1 MTNTNELWEEKNLIE
16 PLMNC
21 ENNQTIVPN
30 DIINDTK
37 EKFLLPECKDIGNHH
52 KRNCPTCKREMLYKT
67 EISMTRAEQMGTEC
81 QNCNNKRKARSGCYK
96 RNCPRCHGEIVYK
109 SKRGYFN
116 SKRYN
121 SMCRSCTRID
131 RRLTYPSRKGC
142 HLTEEHKEKIG
153 RVVKFRHKMYGHPM
167 EGKCHSPET
176 IEKLKI
182 SNAGSNNGM
191 YGKHHTYKSRKQISV
206 KRIGIPHPPV
216 SNDTRRKLRISRI
229 KQISKLKYNGHP
241 IIPSFNNTAC
251 IFFDEINKKFNLN
264 GVYATN
270 NGEHHIKELGYF
282 LDYYEPT
289 MNMVIEWDEPHHYY
303 CGGKLT
309 PKDRLRQDEIKHH
322 LKCKFIRI
330 KENKLD
336 KTKVFDKIYEY
347 IKNKS

>member
-1 MTNTNELWEEKNLIE
+1 MKLEELGKIGI
-16 PLMNC
+16 
-21 ENNQTIVPN
+21 TGGTPN
-30 DIINDTK
+30 VSK
-37 EKFLLPECKDIGNHH
+37 KCECKNIGH
-52 KRNCPTCKREMLYKT
+52 KQTWSRNCPTCNKV
-67 EISMTRAEQMGTEC
+67 MTYVSR
-81 QNCNNKRKARSGCYK
+81 
-96 RNCPRCHGEIVYK
+96 
-109 SKRGYFN
+109 RGYWWGT
-116 SKRYN
+116 KYN
-121 SMCRSCTRID
+121 LMCRGCTRKT
-131 RRLTYPSRKGC
+131 RGLTYPSRKGC
-142 HLTEEHKEKIG
+142 HLTDEHKEKIG
-153 RVVKFRHKMYGHPM
+153 KIVKFRHKMYGHPM

-176 IEKLKI
+176 IEKIKI
-182 SNAGSNNGM
+182 SSTGKNNGM
-191 YGKHHTYKSRKQISV
+191 YGKHHTYKSRKQISI

-241 IIPSFNNTAC
+241 IIPSFNNKAC
-251 IFFDEINKKFNLN
+251 IFFDEINKRFNLN

-336 KTKVFDKIYEY
+336 KMKVFDKIYEY